1 MPDSKLPLAAD
12 SEEAMNDAICLDGR
26 LPAVCRRVG
35 SYWSDAELAMLNEGN
50 LLLLEALL
58 LMDSQRVVD
67 VDDTA
72 GYHQDLL
79 RLEAKTDLLIT
90 MVSRLLNRQEGRPPL
105 AAVVLS
111 SQALVWVDGLVGAVD
126 GLCEVDLYLSPLAAA
141 PLTLTGRLTE
151 PGRLQLT
158 GIGPALQ
165 SALEKYLFRQH
176 RRAVADARNN
186 RQGDSTP

>member
-1 MPDSKLPLAAD
+1 MPDSKLPLAGD
-12 SEEAMNDAICLDGR
+12 DKEAMNDAICLDGR
-26 LPAVCRRVG
+26 LPAVSRLV
-35 SYWSDAELAMLNEGN
+35 SSLWSDAELAMLNQGN

-58 LMDSQRVVD
+58 LMDSQRVGD
-67 VDDTA
+67 ADDTSCC
-72 GYHQDLL
+72 HQDMQ

-90 MVSRLLNRQEGRPPL
+90 MVSRLLSRQEGRPPL

-111 SQALVWVDGLVGAVD
+111 SQALVWAGGLTHPAD
-126 GLCEVDLYLSPLAAA
+126 SLCEVDLYLSPLAAA
-141 PLTLTGRLTE
+141 PLTLTGRVSE
-151 PGRLQLT
+151 PGRLQLA

-186 RQGDSTP
+186 RQGDSAG

>member
-1 MPDSKLPLAAD
+1 MPDSFKPAGPRD
-12 SEEAMNDAICLDGR
+12 DEVMNDAICLDGR
-26 LPAVCRRVG
+26 LPAVCRVVHED
-35 SYWSDAELAMLNEGN
+35 WSEAEQAMLNQGN

-58 LMDSQRVVD
+58 LMDSQRVSD
-67 VDDTA
+67 ADDA
-72 GYHQDLL
+72 ACCHQDMQ

-90 MVSRLLNRQEGRPPL
+90 MVSRLLSRQEGRPPL

-111 SQALVWVDGLVGAVD
+111 SQTLAWDGGLTHPVDS
-126 GLCEVDLYLSPLAAA
+126 LCEVDLYLSPLAAA
-141 PLTLTGRLTE
+141 PLTLTGRVTE
-151 PGRLQLT
+151 SGRLQLT

-186 RQGDSTP
+186 RQADSGL